1 MRIHRTGLFIAVVAL
16 LAARGGVVSSP
27 AVAQATPGQIT
38 VAAAISMKDALEAL
52 AAEFSARPGAP
63 KVVLTFGASGIL
75 EKQIEEG
82 APVDVFLSAA
92 PPQMNA
98 LEEKGLLL
106 AGTRRDVAGNRL
118 VLVVPVGTTTVRDV
132 GDLKKPEVRTIAI
145 GETRSVPAGQ
155 YAAEALRNLKL
166 FDTLKP
172 KFVFAQNVR
181 AVLAYV
187 ADRDA
192 DAGFV
197 YETDA
202 RISEKVAIAL
212 ALPASSYT
220 PVVYPA
226 AVIASSQ
233 NAAGAKS
240 FLEFLAT
247 PEARAIFQK
256 YGFTP
261 PAR

>member
-1 MRIHRTGLFIAVVAL
+1 MRFHRTGLAVFVAL
-16 LAARGGVVSSP
+16 LAALVGIPGAP
-27 AVAQATPGQIT
+27 AAAQATQGQIT

-52 AAEFSARPGAP
+52 VAEFSARPGAA
-63 KVVLTFGASGIL
+63 KAVLTFGASGIL

-82 APVDVFLSAA
+82 APVDVFISAA
-92 PPQMNA
+92 PAQMNT
-98 LEEKGLLL
+98 LEQKNLLL

-118 VLVVPVGTTTVRDV
+118 VLVVPAGTTLVKDV
-132 GDLKKPEVRTIAI
+132 EDLKKPEVRTIAI

-166 FDTLKP
+166 FDTLQP
-172 KFVFAQNVR
+172 KLVFAQNVR

-202 RISEKVAIAL
+202 RISEKVAIAS

-226 AVIASSQ
+226 AVIRSSP
-233 NAAGAKS
+233 NPAGAKA

-247 PEARAIFQK
+247 SAARAIFQK
-256 YGFTP
+256 FGFTP

>member
-1 MRIHRTGLFIAVVAL
+1 MRFHRTGSAIFLATAL
-16 LAARGGVVSSP
+16 ATLGAQASAP
-27 AVAQATPGQIT
+27 AGAQATQSQIT

-52 AAEFSARPGAP
+52 AKQFSTRAGAV
-63 KVVLTFGASGIL
+63 KAVLTFGASGIL

-82 APVDVFLSAA
+82 APVDVFISAA
-92 PPQMNA
+92 PAPMNN
-98 LEEKGLLL
+98 LDEKSLLL

-118 VLVVPVGTTTVRDV
+118 VLVVPVGTTTVKDV
-132 GDLKKPEVRTIAI
+132 QDLKKPDVRTIAI

-155 YAAEALRNLKL
+155 YAAEALRYLKL
-166 FDTLKP
+166 FDTLEP

-202 RISEKVAIAL
+202 KTSDKVAIAS

-226 AVIASSQ
+226 AVIRNSQ
-233 NAAGAKS
+233 NPAGAKA

-261 PAR
+261 PAN

>member
-1 MRIHRTGLFIAVVAL
+1 MRIHRTSLGIVAAMT
-16 LAARGGVVSSP
+16 LATLGGVASP
-27 AVAQATPGQIT
+27 AAVAQGAQGQIT
-38 VAAAISMKDALEAL
+38 VAAAISMKDALGGL
-52 AAEFSARPGAP
+52 ANEFSARPGAARAE
-63 KVVLTFGASGIL
+63 LTFGASGIL

-82 APVDVFLSAA
+82 APIDVFISAA
-92 PPQMNA
+92 PAEMNT
-98 LEEKGLLL
+98 LGQKGLLV

-118 VLVVPVGTTTVRDV
+118 VLVVPTGTTMVKDV
-132 GDLKKPEVRTIAI
+132 EDLKKPEVRTIAI

-166 FDTLKP
+166 FETLKP

-202 RISEKVAIAL
+202 KITDRVAIAS

-226 AVIASSQ
+226 AVIRGSQ
-233 NAAGAKS
+233 NPAGAQTFIE
-240 FLEFLAT
+240 FLES
-247 PEARAIFQK
+247 PEARTIFQK

-261 PAR
+261 PSH

>member
-1 MRIHRTGLFIAVVAL
+1 MRIHRTGLVVSLIVAL
-16 LAARGGVVSSP
+16 AASEGFAGRAAG
-27 AVAQATPGQIT
+27 AQAPESQIT

-52 AAEFSARPGAP
+52 ETRFSERPGAP
-63 KVVLTFGASGIL
+63 KVELTLGASGIL

-82 APVDVFLSAA
+82 APIDVFISAA
-92 PPQMNA
+92 PAQMNA
-98 LEEKGLLL
+98 LEQKGLLL

-118 VLVVPVGTTTVRDV
+118 VLVAPTGSTTVKNV
-132 GDLKKPEVRTIAI
+132 EDLKKPEVRTIAI

-155 YAAEALRNLKL
+155 YAAEALHNLGL
-166 FDTLKP
+166 FDVLRP
-172 KFVFAQNVR
+172 KIVFAQNVR

-202 RISEKVAIAL
+202 KISDKVTIAT
-212 ALPASSYT
+212 ALPAASYT

-226 AVIASSQ
+226 AIIRGSQ
-233 NAAGAKS
+233 NAAGARA
-240 FLEFLAT
+240 FLEFLAS
-247 PEARAIFQK
+247 PDARAIFEK
-256 YGFTP
+256 YGFTT
-261 PAR
+261 PAK